1 MSLVVF
7 QLEYTLE
14 KNKQKAANA
23 AFCFSYQL

>member
-14 KNKQKAANA
+14 KNKLKVANA
-23 AFCFSYQL
+23 AFSFSYQF